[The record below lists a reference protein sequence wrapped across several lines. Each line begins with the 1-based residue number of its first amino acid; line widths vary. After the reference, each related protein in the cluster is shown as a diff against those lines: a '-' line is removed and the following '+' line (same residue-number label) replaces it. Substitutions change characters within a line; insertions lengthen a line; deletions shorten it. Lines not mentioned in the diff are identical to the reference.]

1 VRCPRVHP
9 GAATAARGSGASSG
23 GDGRGITAAHTG
35 SRSSRRFASQGLW
48 LGAAIALLLFTACH
62 RDSALPTFKVS
73 AATFT
78 RRITAEGN
86 LKAVKATPLTAPHDA
101 PGALKIAWL
110 ADDGAIVKKDDVV
123 VRFDPTD
130 FEKELK
136 SGNEDHSQATNN
148 ITKTDVQAR
157 ATRANLTRDRNQAE
171 SELLSAK
178 HFKFDDAEIF
188 SRYQRIEA
196 EVDQTLAGERK
207 TNAERVIGIRDGL
220 TKTDRDLL
228 AIEDRKAALRIRNAE
243 QGLHSLEIRAP
254 YDGILVFQ
262 RDWRGDIPKVG
273 GSCWPGQSIGEIPD
287 LQSMKAEVFVLEA
300 DAAGLAPE
308 KKAAV
313 TLESNPTVTYSGK
326 ILTVDKLARPRT
338 RGVPVQYFGVTIALD
353 KTDPRVMK
361 PGTRVRALLEVEN
374 RAKAFAIP
382 RQAMFE
388 KEGKKLVYRRRGAQF
403 DAVPVEIAS
412 ATAGRIVVTKGI
424 REGDELALIDPA
436 AKKNE

>member
-1 VRCPRVHP
+1 VTRDWISNFGFRISNFGCRRHP
-9 GAATAARGSGASSG
+9 SAAAVQQFEIRNPKFEIRNS
-23 GDGRGITAAHTG
+23 I
-35 SRSSRRFASQGLW
+35 L
-48 LGAAIALLLFTACH
+48 AISLLFAACQH
-62 RDSALPTFKVS
+62 NSSLPTFKVT

-86 LKAVKATPLTAPHDA
+86 LKAVKATPLSAPHDA
-101 PGALKIAWL
+101 PGPLKIAWL
-110 ADDGAIVKKDDVV
+110 ADEGAVVAKDQVV

-130 FEKELK
+130 FQKELE
-136 SGNEDHSQATNN
+136 SGNEDHSTASNN
-148 ITKTDVQAR
+148 ITKTDVQAL

-178 HFKFDDAEIF
+178 RFRFDDAEVF
-188 SRYQRIEA
+188 SRYQRIES

-273 GSCWPGQSIGEIPD
+273 SSIWAGDAIGEIPD
-287 LQSMKAEVFVLEA
+287 LHAMKAEVFVLEA

-308 KKAAV
+308 KRATL

-326 ILTVDKLARPRT
+326 ILTVDKLARPRM

-361 PGTRVRALLEVEN
+361 PGTRVRAQLEVEN
-374 RAKAFAIP
+374 RAKAFAVP

-388 KEGKKLVYRRRGAQF
+388 KEGKKLVYRKRGSRWE
-403 DAVPVEIAS
+403 AVPVEIAS
-412 ATAGRIVVTKGI
+412 ATPGRVVVTKGL

-436 AKKNE
+436 AKKND